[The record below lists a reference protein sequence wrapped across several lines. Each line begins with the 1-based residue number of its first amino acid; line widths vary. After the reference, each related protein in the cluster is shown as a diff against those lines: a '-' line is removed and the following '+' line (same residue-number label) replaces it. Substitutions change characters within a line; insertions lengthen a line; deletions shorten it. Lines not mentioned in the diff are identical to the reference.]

1 MFSLLYIAKQTRPD
15 TLATVTQLSRILE
28 TPGRMN
34 WVAAKRVLR
43 YLKGSK
49 DLELCYTKEAGGV
62 KFHGSA
68 DADWA
73 GDLGDRRSTI
83 GYSFHLQKA
92 GAGIS
97 WSTQKQS
104 TATISTSEAAYQAGT
119 AAVQEALYLRSLL
132 DEEGVVID
140 GPTVN
145 KEDNQSCIKKCK
157 NLGMQKRTKYID
169 VKYHF
174 VRERVEDE
182 TVELQFCPAGFM
194 EADLLT
200 NSLSKAKGEQNCRT
214 LMGCSLTLD

>member
-1 MFSLLYIAKQTRPD
+1 M
-15 TLATVTQLSRILE
+15 TQLSRILE
-28 TPGRMN
+28 NPGRMN

-43 YLKGSK
+43 YLKGSN

-62 KFHGSA
+62 KLHGSA

-73 GDLGDRRSTI
+73 GDLGDRPSAT

-104 TATISTSEAAYQAGT
+104 TATISTSEAAYQAGA
-119 AAVQEALYLRSLL
+119 AAVEEALLSLL

-145 KEDNQSCIKKCK
+145 KEDNQSCIKMCK
-157 NLGMQKRTKYID
+157 NPEMQKRTKYID

-174 VRERVEDE
+174 VR
-182 TVELQFCPAGFM
+182 
-194 EADLLT
+194 
-200 NSLSKAKGEQNCRT
+200 
-214 LMGCSLTLD
+214 